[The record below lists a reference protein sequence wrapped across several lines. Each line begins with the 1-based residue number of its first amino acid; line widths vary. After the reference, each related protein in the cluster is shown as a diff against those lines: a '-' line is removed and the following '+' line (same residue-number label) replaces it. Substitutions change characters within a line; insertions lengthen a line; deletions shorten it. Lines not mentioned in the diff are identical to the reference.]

1 MKQKQSSAELS
12 ALREYDPVN
21 FLEWKNMDS
30 NIYALLQR
38 KVNKIKNTK
47 LLLTICD
54 FDCLTY
60 LYNLKILSVIQVLLF
75 LHVFFQCQHN

>member
-1 MKQKQSSAELS
+1 MKQRQSSAELP
-12 ALREYDPVN
+12 ALREFDAVN

-38 KVNKIKNTK
+38 KFNKIKNIK

-60 LYNLKILSVIQVLLF
+60 LYNLKISSIIQVLLF
-75 LHVFFQCQHN
+75 IHIFFQS